1 MEVALKTGTVDSQQ
15 LVYICAG
22 SIGCMIVSMVLRI
35 IRKGAQGRLSG
46 EIRRCT
52 VRLELRKCY
61 EPVQHLIFSRS
72 TSRLRARHDVL
83 NRRPDMYRND
93 IFVE

>member
-1 MEVALKTGTVDSQQ
+1 MCIHAAAPAALEPRTG
-15 LVYICAG
+15 LI
-22 SIGCMIVSMVLRI
+22 
-35 IRKGAQGRLSG
+35 LSNL
-46 EIRRCT
+46 ISRRQAVNPTEAARYRCSSTSLLSSNSVT
-52 VRLELRKCY
+52 VRLELRRCY

>member
-1 MEVALKTGTVDSQQ
+1 MSRGTWKLYGTWVDR
-15 LVYICAG
+15 A
-22 SIGCMIVSMVLRI
+22 
-35 IRKGAQGRLSG
+35 
-46 EIRRCT
+46 T

-72 TSRLRARHDVL
+72 TSRLRAWHDVL
-83 NRRPDMYRND
+83 NRRPDLYRND

>member
-1 MEVALKTGTVDSQQ
+1 MLRCMGADTSVDT
-15 LVYICAG
+15 
-22 SIGCMIVSMVLRI
+22 
-35 IRKGAQGRLSG
+35 KLSDH
-46 EIRRCT
+46 T
-52 VRLELRKCY
+52 VRLELRRCY

-93 IFVE
+93 IFVEYSYLQC